1 MDFPAAE
8 KCYSHVS
15 QRRPSDSSESDLS
28 PSSSKSSPA
37 ESRPRPFAFESYD
50 RALTPQISSATAR
63 PVVSREITVTKTTTA
78 GTTITLDPS
87 FEVDFEDDDPEDP
100 RNWPLWYKAFTLFAV
115 SYGTLMIV
123 LYSTTY
129 TAAISA
135 MMEEFNVQSEAIV
148 TLGVT
153 TYLLGLAVGSLFL
166 APISETYGRKP
177 VYTIAMFFFI
187 ILIIPCTVVDNITTI
202 IVFRFFGAV
211 AGSAMIA
218 NAPGTVGDII
228 SDKYRATAFSIW
240 SIGPMNGPVFGMSL
254 PSTLN
259 STNNRRPNDR
269 WLRNSVRLL
278 ALV

>member
-28 PSSSKSSPA
+28 PSSSKNSPA
-37 ESRPRPFAFESYD
+37 KPRPPPFSLESYD
-50 RALTPQISSATAR
+50 RALTPQVSSATAR
-63 PVVSREITVTKTTTA
+63 PVISREVTVTKTTTA

-87 FEVDFEDDDPEDP
+87 FEVDFEDDDPQDP
-100 RNWPLWYKAFTLFAV
+100 RNWPLWYKAFILFAV
-115 SYGTLMIV
+115 SYGTLMVV

-129 TAAISA
+129 TAAIRA
-135 MMEEFNVQSEAIV
+135 MMDEFKIQSEAIV

-153 TYLLGLAVGSLFL
+153 TYLLGLAVGSLIL

-177 VYTIAMFFFI
+177 VYTWAMFCFI
-187 ILIIPCTVVDNITTI
+187 ILIIPCTVVNNITQI

-240 SIGPMNGPVFGMSL
+240 SIGPMNGPVFGTSNDTSSL
-254 PSTLN
+254 HVLMQF
-259 STNNRRPNDR
+259 
-269 WLRNSVRLL
+269 
-278 ALV
+278 